1 MNPQEV
7 ARDPWAYARTMNV
20 VQQLEQLQAA
30 VAVLGVLFVMTTV
43 AGWRSRRQLVRRI
56 ASVTTRLETTQT
68 VDVVG
73 RGRLETSLSA
83 LERAAGSGTLRVSDA
98 EVAVDRLADAFRL
111 IGHGIVVCD
120 ENGDVVYHNE
130 RAEELV
136 GDRLHEAL
144 ADEAVTRLL
153 AGAVDGT
160 AGSEHLELFGPPHRT
175 LHLTAAPLVND
186 ARLIGAAAVIED
198 ISERRRLEAVRRDF
212 VANISHELKTPVG
225 ALGLLAETLAGED
238 DPVVASRLAER
249 MQIEAFRVGRII
261 EDLLDLSR
269 IEAEESPLRHP
280 VPVHLVLAE
289 AADRVR
295 SVAEHRGIRIEVN
308 EPPRRLSVLGDRR
321 QLVSAV
327 HSLVENAV
335 TYSDDGAEVVLD
347 TRNNG
352 TWVEVTVSD
361 TGVGIPQRDLERI
374 FERFYRVDRAR
385 ARDTGGTGLGLAIV
399 RHVAGNHGGEVRVQ
413 SQEGRGSTFTL
424 RLPSGPGPVIVS
436 SPTAEAG

>member
-1 MNPQEV
+1 MN
-7 ARDPWAYARTMNV
+7 RT
-20 VQQLEQLQAA
+20 QLLEAA
-30 VAVLGVLFVMTTV
+30 VGILAVVLVVGML
-43 AGWRSRRQLVRRI
+43 WRWRARRHLVRRL
-56 ASVTTRLETTQT
+56 ASVISRLEGTDR

-73 RGRLETSLSA
+73 RGRLETSLAA
-83 LERAAGSGTLRVSDA
+83 LERAAGAGSLRVSDA
-98 EVAVDRLADAFRL
+98 QVAVDRLADAFRL
-111 IGHGIVVCD
+111 IGHGIIVCD
-120 ENGDVVYHNE
+120 ENGDVVFRNA
-130 RAEELV
+130 RADELV

-144 ADEAVTRLL
+144 AGEAVARLL
-153 AGAVDGT
+153 EDAVDGR
-160 AGSEHLELFGPPHRT
+160 AGEEQLELFGPPHRT

-186 ARLIGAAAVIED
+186 ARLVGAAAVIED
-198 ISERRRLEAVRRDF
+198 VSERRRLEAVRRDF

-238 DPVVASRLAER
+238 DPDVAARLAER
-249 MQIEAFRVGRII
+249 MQTEAFRVGRII

-269 IEAEESPLRHP
+269 IEAEEAPLREP

-289 AADRVR
+289 AAERVR
-295 SVAEHRGIRIEVN
+295 SVAEHRGIRIEVH
-308 EPPRRLSVLGDRR
+308 EPPRRMNVLGDRR

-335 TYSDDGAEVVLD
+335 TYSDEGGEVVLD
-347 TRNNG
+347 TRTNG
-352 TWVEVTVSD
+352 RWVEVTVSD
-361 TGVGIPQRDLERI
+361 TGVGIPARDLERI

-424 RLPSGPGPVIVS
+424 RLPSGPGPVGVAA
-436 SPTAEAG
+436 PDAEAG

>member
-1 MNPQEV
+1 VN
-7 ARDPWAYARTMNV
+7 RT
-20 VQQLEQLQAA
+20 QLLEAA
-30 VAVLGVLFVMTTV
+30 VGILAVVLVVGML
-43 AGWRSRRQLVRRI
+43 WRWRARRHLVRRL
-56 ASVTTRLETTQT
+56 ASVISRLEGTDR

-73 RGRLETSLSA
+73 RGRLETSLAA
-83 LERAAGSGTLRVSDA
+83 LERAAGAGSLRVSDA
-98 EVAVDRLADAFRL
+98 QVAVDRLADAFRL
-111 IGHGIVVCD
+111 IGHGIIVCD
-120 ENGDVVYHNE
+120 ENGDVVFRNA
-130 RAEELV
+130 RADELV

-144 ADEAVTRLL
+144 AGEAVARLL
-153 AGAVDGT
+153 EDAVDGR
-160 AGSEHLELFGPPHRT
+160 AGEEQLELFGPPHRT

-186 ARLIGAAAVIED
+186 ARLVGAAAVIED
-198 ISERRRLEAVRRDF
+198 VSERRRLEAVRRDF

-238 DPVVASRLAER
+238 DPDVAARLAER
-249 MQIEAFRVGRII
+249 MQTEAFRVGRII

-269 IEAEESPLRHP
+269 IEAEEAPLREP

-289 AADRVR
+289 AAERVR
-295 SVAEHRGIRIEVN
+295 SVAEHRGIRIEVH
-308 EPPRRLSVLGDRR
+308 EPPRRMNVLGDRR

-335 TYSDDGAEVVLD
+335 TYSDEGGEVVLD
-347 TRNNG
+347 TRTNG
-352 TWVEVTVSD
+352 RWVEVTVSD
-361 TGVGIPQRDLERI
+361 TGVGIPARDLERI

-424 RLPSGPGPVIVS
+424 RLPSGPGPVGVAA
-436 SPTAEAG
+436 PDAEAG